1 METILP
7 TKNKLV
13 QDTEGNEENDTQ
25 LQTPT
30 KQRLNYTKEPNEA
43 HKNSLKEETL
53 QVITEN
59 FMECYYT

>member
-30 KQRLNYTKEPNEA
+30 KQR
-43 HKNSLKEETL
+43 
-53 QVITEN
+53 
-59 FMECYYT
+59 